1 MADNE
6 KRVSTG
12 ETQEIPLESLP
23 PIQLPIASD
32 SSSEYDEVSVFS
44 LHCVPGA
51 SSSQHYRSG
60 SIELTPRSS
69 TVLLLRPG

>member
-23 PIQLPIASD
+23 PTQLPIASD
-32 SSSEYDEVSVFS
+32 SSSEFDEVSVSS
-44 LHCVPGA
+44 LHCVPWCFILPTL
-51 SSSQHYRSG
+51 S
-60 SIELTPRSS
+60 
-69 TVLLLRPG
+69 LRINRADT

>member
-32 SSSEYDEVSVFS
+32 SSSEFDEVSVS
-44 LHCVPGA
+44 LYCVPSVLCPPNTIA
-51 SSSQHYRSG
+51 LDQSS
-60 SIELTPRSS
+60 
-69 TVLLLRPG
+69 

>member
-32 SSSEYDEVSVFS
+32 SSSEFDEVSLSS

-51 SSSQHYRSG
+51 TLPTLS
-60 SIELTPRSS
+60 
-69 TVLLLRPG
+69 LRINRADT

>member
-12 ETQEIPLESLP
+12 ESQEIPLESLP

-32 SSSEYDEVSVFS
+32 SSSEYDEVSVS
-44 LHCVPGA
+44 LHFVPWGFNLPTL
-51 SSSQHYRSG
+51 SLR
-60 SIELTPRSS
+60 INRLTPRSS